1 MLGTPTGAAA
11 WFDRLPHGRHG
22 LSRQEVLDSQRGRM
36 LEAIAVSVSSK
47 GYAATTIAD
56 VAAGAKVSRRTFYE
70 HFEDKE
76 HCFLAAFDTGIG
88 FLLSEMSRAARN
100 AGDWEDRLRA
110 GVNAMLSVL
119 ANDPAFT
126 RMGTVEIVAAGPAAL
141 ERRAEMMRVFA
152 RQYQRLHE
160 TARKAD
166 PTIEKRDASVFA
178 ALAGGVIELVVI
190 HVVEGRTAELPEIQ
204 PVLMQF
210 LTAGLVGPVS
220 RSG

>member
-1 MLGTPTGAAA
+1 VFGTPTGAAA

-22 LSRQEVLDSQRGRM
+22 LSRQDVFASQRGRM
-36 LEAIAVSVSSK
+36 LEAIAVTVSSK

-56 VAAGAKVSRRTFYE
+56 VAAAAKVSRRTFYE
-70 HFEDKE
+70 HFGDKE
-76 HCFLAAFDTGIG
+76 ECFLAAFDTGIG
-88 FLLSEMSRAARN
+88 YLLSEMARAARN
-100 AGDWEDRLRA
+100 AGDWQHRLQA
-110 GVNAMLSVL
+110 GVRTMLSVL
-119 ANDPAFT
+119 AADPAFT
-126 RMGTVEIVAAGPAAL
+126 RIGTVEVVSAGPAAL

-166 PTIEKRDASVFA
+166 PTIEKRDTSVFA

-190 HVVEGRTAELPEIQ
+190 HVVDGRTNELPALE

-210 LTAGLVGPVS
+210 LTAGLAGPVA
-220 RSG
+220 R